1 MRALVRVYNFA
12 AGPAALPLEVLEQA
26 REELTDWGGSGMS
39 VMEVSHR
46 SKAFVAVAE
55 EAESLVRSLL
65 AVPADYKVLFLQG
78 GATGQFAAIPMNL
91 TAPGAVADYVN
102 TGSWSKKAI
111 GEAKRL
117 QVKVNVA
124 GDEAASSYTTVPDQ
138 ASLKLTAGASYVH
151 YTPNETIGGVE
162 FPYVPQTGGVTL
174 VADMSSSILSRPID
188 VSKFGLIYAG
198 AQKNIGPSGLCVVI
212 VREDLLGKAR
222 PGTPS
227 VWDYQAMA
235 AEGSML
241 NTPPTFG
248 WYIAGLVLRWV
259 KAQGGVEAMGARNRA
274 KAELLY
280 RTIDESGFYRNPV
293 AKTCRS
299 WMNVPFTLARP
310 ELDPTFITEAEA
322 AGLVSLEGHRSVGG
336 MRASLYNAMP
346 LAGVQALGAF
356 MREFQRRHG

>member
-1 MRALVRVYNFA
+1 VYNFA
-12 AGPAALPLEVLEQA
+12 SGPAALPLEVLEQA
-26 REELTDWGGSGMS
+26 RDELTDWHGSGMS

-46 SKAFVAVAE
+46 SKAFTAVAE
-55 EAESLVRSLL
+55 EAESTLRSLL
-65 AVPADYKVLFLQG
+65 AVPAGYQVLFLQG

-102 TGSWSKKAI
+102 TGAWSKKAI

-124 GDEAASSYTTVPDQ
+124 GDESASSYTTVPDQ
-138 ASLKLTAGASYVH
+138 ASLTLTPGAAYLH

-162 FPYVPQTGGVTL
+162 FPYVPQAGAAVPL
-174 VADMSSSILSRPID
+174 VADMSSTILSRPID
-188 VSKFGLIYAG
+188 IAKFGLIYAG

-222 PGTPS
+222 PGTPA

-248 WYIAGLVLRWV
+248 WYVAGLVLKWV
-259 KAQGGVEAMGARNRA
+259 RAQGGVEAMGARNRA

-280 RTIDESGFYRNPV
+280 RTIDESGFFRNPV
-293 AKTCRS
+293 AKSCRS
-299 WMNVPFTLARP
+299 WMNVPFTLPRP
-310 ELDPTFITEAEA
+310 ELEQTFLTEAKA

-336 MRASLYNAMP
+336 MRASIYNAMP
-346 LAGVQALGAF
+346 IEGVQALVAF
-356 MREFQRRHG
+356 MKDFQRRHG

>member
-1 MRALVRVYNFA
+1 VRVFNFA

-26 REELTDWGGSGMS
+26 REELTDWRGSGMS

-46 SKAFVAVAE
+46 SKAFLAVAE

-65 AVPADYKVLFLQG
+65 AVPAGYKVLFLQG

-117 QVKVNVA
+117 QVKVNIA
-124 GDEAASSYTTVPDQ
+124 GDEAASSYSTVPDQ
-138 ASLKLTAGASYVH
+138 GTLKLTSGASYVH

-162 FPYVPQTGGVTL
+162 FPYVPQTDGVPL
-174 VADMSSSILSRPID
+174 VADMSSTILSRPID

-198 AQKNIGPSGLCVVI
+198 AQKNIGPSGLCLVI
-212 VREDLLGKAR
+212 VREDLLGRAR
-222 PGTPS
+222 AGTPS

-248 WYIAGLVLRWV
+248 WYIAGLVLKWV
-259 KAQGGVEAMGARNRA
+259 QAQGGLEAMAARNRA

-280 RTIDESGFYRNPV
+280 RTIDESGFFRNPV
-293 AKTCRS
+293 AKSCRS

-310 ELDPTFITEAEA
+310 ELDQAFLTEAKA

-336 MRASLYNAMP
+336 MRASIYNAMP
-346 LAGVQALGAF
+346 LEGVRALVAF
-356 MREFQRRHG
+356 MKDFQRRHG